1 MFKHERL
8 EERYIGQMLI
18 KIEIFKIS
26 IRKMNFK
33 SKLSLGIQKVAIIKG
48 TLSEYAISMN
58 LNATNNIIII
68 CIKQKFTEL

>member
-1 MFKHERL
+1 MHLNIKWWRMFKHERL

-33 SKLSLGIQKVAIIKG
+33 SKLSLGI
-48 TLSEYAISMN
+48 
-58 LNATNNIIII
+58 
-68 CIKQKFTEL
+68 